1 MSRIILVG
9 VASLFAFLVTTPAM
23 AVAPDSTDAKAI
35 MDGVFDRETGDRVS
49 SKMVMKIKDKS
60 GRERERALNVRS
72 MNFPEGSKSLMRF
85 SAPADVKNTGL
96 LSVDYDDGAKN
107 DDQWLYLPSLRK
119 STRIASTQ
127 KSGSFMGTDFSYA
140 DMTKADPKDY
150 DYKILKQSAQ
160 VNGVDCWKIEAR
172 PKTEKAARETGY
184 LKTNIWVD
192 KSRLI
197 VLQTKAWVKAGK
209 RLKYLLFEDI
219 KKIDDVWVIHTLRAQ
234 TRKGKSVESET
245 VMTYSDLKLNDP
257 SVAEKDFSQREME
270 K

>member
-1 MSRIILVG
+1 MSRNILVCL
-9 VASLFAFLVTTPAM
+9 VSLFTFLVTTPAM
-23 AVAPDSTDAKAI
+23 AVAPDSTDANAI
-35 MDGVFDRETGDRVS
+35 MDGVFDRKTGDKLS
-49 SKMVMKIKDKS
+49 SKMIMVIEDKS
-60 GRERERALNVRS
+60 GRKRERALDVRS
-72 MNFPEGSKSLMRF
+72 MDFQEGTRSFMRF

-96 LSVDYDDGAKN
+96 LSVDYDDGTKD

-140 DMTKADPKDY
+140 DMTKADPKAY
-150 DYKILKQSAQ
+150 DYKVLKQLVQ
-160 VNGVDCWKIEAR
+160 VSGQDCWLLEAR

-192 KSRLI
+192 KARMI

-209 RLKYLLFEDI
+209 RLKYLKFEDI
-219 KKIDDVWVIHTLRAQ
+219 KQVDGIWVIHKLSAQ
-234 TRKGKSVESET
+234 TRKGKGIESTT
-245 VMTYSDLKLNDP
+245 VMIYSELKLNDE
-257 SVAEKDFSQREME
+257 SVSERDFSQREME